1 MKRNDDSVI
10 DITADIKWIGVLDYD
25 IKTFDIVMT
34 TQFGTTYNSY
44 FINAGK
50 KAIVEV
56 AKEKFF
62 DVFLKKLQS
71 VTDPRELQY
80 IILDHTEPD
89 HSGSLRRLLEIAP
102 DATVVGSGNAIRYL
116 EDIVNKPFRSLIVK
130 DGDLLNLGNK
140 TLRFVSAP
148 NLHWPDSIYTYI
160 EEDKVL
166 FTCDSFGAHYCTSA
180 IFSEMSP
187 DYLGAFKYYFDV
199 ILKPFSR
206 FMIKAI
212 EKIRPLEIDMICP
225 GHGPVHRENLRE
237 IVDLTEKYSNEYL
250 KLISGGPVKRV
261 LIAYVSAYGYTKQ
274 AAEYIAQGIQET
286 GNFDID
292 VADIENISSGDL
304 ELKLTSS
311 DAILAGSPTI
321 NQNTLLPVY
330 TLFALINPI
339 RDKGKIAGAFG
350 SYGWSG
356 EASKIILENF
366 RNLKL
371 KIFDETVSFKFSPGA
386 NKKDML
392 IEYGKRFAQRI
403 VENCS
408 ETKNP
413 GA

>member
-25 IKTFDIVMT
+25 IETFDIVMT

-56 AKEKFF
+56 AKENFF

>member
-10 DITADIKWIGVLDYD
+10 DITADIKWIGILDYD

-50 KAIVEV
+50 KTIVEV

-62 DVFLKKLQS
+62 DVYLKKLQS

-89 HSGSLRRLLEIAP
+89 HSGSLCRLLEIAT

-130 DGDLLNLGNK
+130 DGDSLDLGNK
-140 TLRFVSAP
+140 TLRFISAP

-180 IFSEMSP
+180 IFNEMSP

-292 VADIENISSGDL
+292 VADIEKISSGDL